1 MSARSTIVA
10 AKIPQ
15 GHLPS
20 SLEWIELPVG
30 GPKRHVRCDLSNF
43 THMPEVDEMG
53 YIATAAVVF
62 AKGRSLNHNFMYE
75 LVEPF
80 FWVETLSLLRL
91 ACGTDAL
98 VVGIEDAEAC
108 RQKKDRA
115 GRTILAMQMPLKERK
130 LWKKASELQYVEVSQ
145 IVAISSGP
153 IDKLHGKPTDLDG
166 FVAQW
171 PNFLELSI
179 TSVEKIQEYK
189 SHKFLKCLGMTAN
202 AARARIQVREVAA
215 HPAH

>member
-20 SLEWIELPVG
+20 SLEWIELSVD
-30 GPKRHVRCDLSNF
+30 GPKRHTRCDLSNF

-115 GRTILAMQMPLKERK
+115 GRTILAMQMPLP
-130 LWKKASELQYVEVSQ
+130 YV
-145 IVAISSGP
+145 
-153 IDKLHGKPTDLDG
+153 
-166 FVAQW
+166 
-171 PNFLELSI
+171 
-179 TSVEKIQEYK
+179 
-189 SHKFLKCLGMTAN
+189 
-202 AARARIQVREVAA
+202 
-215 HPAH
+215 HPYVC

>member
-1 MSARSTIVA
+1 MPARSTTVA

-20 SLEWIELPVG
+20 SLEWIELPDDG
-30 GPKRHVRCDLSNF
+30 KRQIKCDLSNI
-43 THMPEVDEMG
+43 THVPEVDEMG
-53 YIATAAVVF
+53 YIATHAVVYTT
-62 AKGRSLNHNFMYE
+62 GRSLNQKFMYE

-108 RQKKDRA
+108 REKKDRA

-130 LWKKASELQYVEVSQ
+130 LWKKASELQYVELSQ

-166 FVAQW
+166 FIAQW

-189 SHKFLKCLGMTAN
+189 SHQVHKCLGMTVM
-202 AARARIQVREVAA
+202 AAKARTEVREVAA